1 MQCNRDKHRH
11 AHCNNMVVHS
21 TYIQRNLHAQQ
32 SATLKTIVA
41 NSPAATT
48 AAIAQD
54 CNEQDN
60 KAPALTSLATRTTW
74 VFRNTQ
80 CVQCHQTMKLSS
92 MQLVRESVYRRQMS
106 STCSIQRSQVVTT
119 NTLRTVQH
127 TIEDNTWMTT
137 WQLRINWMRTYRI
150 AASAANRRVQN
161 KMH

>member
-1 MQCNRDKHRH
+1 MATCKGHYASGFKAKARVQCVQRNRDKHRH

-54 CNEQDN
+54 CNEQGN
-60 KAPALTSLATRTTW
+60 KAQALTSLATRTTW

-80 CVQCHQTMKLSS
+80 CMLCYRTTKLSAT
-92 MQLVRESVYRRQMS
+92 VARDAICRQKCTS
-106 STCSIQRSQVVTT
+106 QAAKQRLQHAKAAGCD
-119 NTLRTVQH
+119 NKRTAH
-127 TIEDNTWMTT
+127 
-137 WQLRINWMRTYRI
+137 
-150 AASAANRRVQN
+150 SAAHKRCQQ
-161 KMH
+161 